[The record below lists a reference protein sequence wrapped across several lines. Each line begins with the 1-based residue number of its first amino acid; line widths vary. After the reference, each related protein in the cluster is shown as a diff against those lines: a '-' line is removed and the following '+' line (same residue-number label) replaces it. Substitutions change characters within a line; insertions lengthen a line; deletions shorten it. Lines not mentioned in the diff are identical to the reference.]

1 MKLPRRSLLRSVALA
16 AGLTAAVFTAPSAFA
31 GVGDANGFR
40 SGMVFTSSNSNEI
53 NELLV
58 YGADAEG
65 NFDMRFRMN
74 TGGLGGD
81 GGLGSQGAVTLSGD
95 GRYVFVVNAG
105 SNDVTTF
112 QITAKTIRLVSRIPS
127 GGVHPISVTEHNG
140 FVYVLNDGGDG
151 NVTGFINNRGVL
163 KAIEGGSFGLSQAGG
178 AAPAQVGFSTNGATL
193 VVSEKGTNRLTSW
206 AVNADGLLGA
216 PVITASPGQTPF
228 GFAFNA
234 RNRLVV
240 TEAVGGAAGA
250 STVSSYRFG
259 VKTPEAPVL
268 VSAAVPDTQSAACWV
283 STTPD
288 GAYAFVAN
296 TGSSTISSYGIDKGG
311 NIALIQAAAGDTGS
325 GSAPAD
331 TAISADGQHFYVRN
345 GRTFTIGAF
354 TIGSNGTLTPLPFA
368 TNLITTSYG
377 LAAN

>member
-1 MKLPRRSLLRSVALA
+1 MKLPRRSLLRSVAFA
-16 AGLTAAVFTAPSAFA
+16 AGLAAAALAAPSAFA
-31 GVGDANGFR
+31 GVDDADGFR

-58 YGADAEG
+58 YGADSAG
-65 NFDMRFRMN
+65 NFDLRLRMN

-105 SNDVTTF
+105 TSDITTF
-112 QITAKTIRLVSRIPS
+112 QITAKAIRLVSRTPS
-127 GGVHPISVTEHNG
+127 GGVHPISVTEHDG
-140 FVYVLNDGGDG
+140 RVYVLNDGGDG

-163 KAIEGGSFGLSQAGG
+163 KAIEGASFGLSQAGG
-178 AAPAQVGFSTNGATL
+178 AAPAQVGFSPNGASL
-193 VVSEKGTNRLTSW
+193 VVTEKGTNRLTSW
-206 AVNADGLLGA
+206 AVQADGTLGA

-228 GFAFNA
+228 GFAFN
-234 RNRLVV
+234 RRGRLVV

-259 VKTPEAPVL
+259 PKTPEAPVL

-283 STTPD
+283 SITPD
-288 GAYAFVAN
+288 GAFAFVAN
-296 TGSSTISSYGIDKGG
+296 TGSSTISSYSIDKAGS
-311 NIALIQAAAGDTGS
+311 IALVEAAAGATGS

-354 TIGSNGTLTPLPFA
+354 TIGSNGTLTPQPFA